1 MGRSVLFSSYKSVSF
16 KEIVPLSGDVNP
28 AILLRMLDF
37 PAPDGPERTT
47 ISLFTC
53 SVARNKK
60 CGNCFSISTNNIV
73 ILLLTIAYFF
83 CLYLIM
89 FFRLHQFNQSIAK
102 NPKETMIA
110 TQNVANCVS
119 PDSTAKY
126 IAKGIVSVTFGI
138 NPANI
143 SVAPNSPSARAN
155 VNTIPASKPGHAS
168 GNDIVQNTRHF
179 EAPIV

>member
-83 CLYLIM
+83 CRSEEHTSELQSRFDLVCRLLLEKKKLSRC
-89 FFRLHQFNQSIAK
+89 FFLCFMTLHN
-102 NPKETMIA
+102 
-110 TQNVANCVS
+110 
-119 PDSTAKY
+119 
-126 IAKGIVSVTFGI
+126 
-138 NPANI
+138 
-143 SVAPNSPSARAN
+143 
-155 VNTIPASKPGHAS
+155 
-168 GNDIVQNTRHF
+168 
-179 EAPIV
+179 